1 VTFERPQVVH
11 LCPRTSI
18 PATFADNMAL
28 RETLYSPN
36 PASPALSVV
45 FDDMDGAETASIAPS
60 DAPSQQ
66 DRDAR
71 TPPLSTYSGSTT
83 QGSRYSNASLTGS
96 ATSPAHCLAAFVER
110 ENMGR
115 ATFDMRDWEW
125 HTTPGRTTATTPTTP
140 RQVHLPVLPATLD
153 LDRIGSQLPPL
164 PTTIPSRLPSLLEE
178 HESDEYLTE
187 DDDDQSEVDS
197 IFFVNEGEQDAH
209 VATSNSLVDLAS
221 TNAEATEDVLGIV
234 AMLQNALNREQDDQ
248 LVVQEHPFLDRPS

>member
-1 VTFERPQVVH
+1 
-11 LCPRTSI
+11 
-18 PATFADNMAL
+18 MAL
-28 RETLYSPN
+28 RETFYSPN

-45 FDDMDGAETASIAPS
+45 FDDMDVAETASIAPS

-66 DRDAR
+66 DRDTR
-71 TPPLSTYSGSTT
+71 TPALSTYSGSTT

-96 ATSPAHCLAAFVER
+96 TTGPAHCLAAFVER
-110 ENMGR
+110 DNMGR

-140 RQVHLPVLPATLD
+140 RQMHRPLLPATLD

-178 HESDEYLTE
+178 HEGDDYLTE

-197 IFFVNEGEQDAH
+197 IFFVNDGEQDAL

-221 TNAEATEDVLGIV
+221 TNAEAAEDVLGIV
-234 AMLQNALNREQDDQ
+234 AMLQNALDREQDDQ
-248 LVVQEHPFLDRPS
+248 LVEQEHPFLDRPS

>member
-1 VTFERPQVVH
+1 
-11 LCPRTSI
+11 
-18 PATFADNMAL
+18 MAL

-36 PASPALSVV
+36 PASPALSIV

-83 QGSRYSNASLTGS
+83 QGSRYSNASLPGSTTG
-96 ATSPAHCLAAFVER
+96 PAHCLAAFVER

-140 RQVHLPVLPATLD
+140 RQMT
-153 LDRIGSQLPPL
+153 RPL

-178 HESDEYLTE
+178 QEGDEYLTE

-234 AMLQNALNREQDDQ
+234 AMLQNALNREQNDQ

>member
-1 VTFERPQVVH
+1 
-11 LCPRTSI
+11 
-18 PATFADNMAL
+18 MAL

-60 DAPSQQ
+60 DAPSLQ

-83 QGSRYSNASLTGS
+83 QGSRYSTASLTGS
-96 ATSPAHCLAAFVER
+96 TTGPAHCLAAFVER

-125 HTTPGRTTATTPTTP
+125 HTTTPGRTTATTPTTP
-140 RQVHLPVLPATLD
+140 RQMHRPLLPATLD

-178 HESDEYLTE
+178 HEGDDYLTE

-197 IFFVNEGEQDAH
+197 IFFVNEGEQDAY

-234 AMLQNALNREQDDQ
+234 AMLQNALNREQNDQ
-248 LVVQEHPFLDRPS
+248 LVVQEHPLLDRPS